1 MTKTRSSPKWTLIS
15 SPHYELF
22 SKKVNIVYLIALWVS
37 TPDGTITAA
46 NASTL
51 NDGAAAVVV
60 ASQEAVS
67 AQNLKPLAR
76 ILAYGDAATHPLD
89 FAVAPTMMFP
99 KILERAGVK
108 QSDVAQWEVNEA
120 FSCVPLA
127 FIKKL
132 GIDASLVNP
141 HGGAVSIG
149 HPIGCVV
156 LSYQLALL
164 SVLSISLSVLS
175 SINFLSECPVPAL
188 SLISFILSRAV
199 RSELPPSA
207 TVEEV
212 PAEWSSRSCKWFLT
226 D

>member
-1 MTKTRSSPKWTLIS
+1 M
-15 SPHYELF
+15 
-22 SKKVNIVYLIALWVS
+22 
-37 TPDGTITAA
+37 
-46 NASTL
+46 
-51 NDGAAAVVV
+51 NDGAAAVIV

-76 ILAYGDAATHPLD
+76 ILSYGDAATHPLD

-149 HPIGCVV
+149 HPIGYVAISIGRSFRI
-156 LSYQLALL
+156 LISELL
-164 SVLSISLSVLS
+164 SILSVS
-175 SINFLSECPVPAL
+175 VCPEPAS
-188 SLISFILSRAV
+188 SLILFTLLRAV
-199 RSELPPSA
+199 KLEWLPFA
-207 TVEEV
+207 TEEEA
-212 PAEWSSRSCKWFLT
+212 PAEWLFRNCRRLIVSLVLNFASVLIISCNYCSFVHITIPVNSSIFFCFHSYTLGLKPIIFFKRSIT
-226 D
+226 